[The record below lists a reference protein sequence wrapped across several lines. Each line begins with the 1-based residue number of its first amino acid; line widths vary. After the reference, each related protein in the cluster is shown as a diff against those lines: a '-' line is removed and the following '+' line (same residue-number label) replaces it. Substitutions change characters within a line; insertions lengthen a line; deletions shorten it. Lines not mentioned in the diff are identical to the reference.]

1 MRMTEAQ
8 IRQRLGTARAAYM
21 RRPGALPDEA
31 WVAQV
36 MCRVRAERAPLAIPF
51 PRLEKAVWRAAAAA
65 AALALLAGIAAV
77 KVQMPDTAVTWEL
90 ATARTQ
96 YEWLIAT
103 KE

>member
-1 MRMTEAQ
+1 MTDAHMKE
-8 IRQRLGTARAAYM
+8 RLAPARDAYL
-21 RRPGALPDEA
+21 RGSGALPNEA

-36 MCRVRAERAPLAIPF
+36 MRRVRAEPVPQSIPF

-65 AALALLAGIAAV
+65 ALLAFLAGIAAV
-77 KVQMPDTAVTWEL
+77 RVQVPDTAVTWEL